1 MVIRKAIES
10 DAVNMI
16 ELFVKLDSET
26 SFMMMEPGER
36 KLNVEDQAKRI
47 KSFTSS
53 DAKLMAVAEVDGD
66 LVGFIVASSGMANR
80 NRHSAY
86 MVIGIQKA
94 FWGQGIGSALNEFM
108 EAWVDKA
115 GIHRVEF
122 TVMEGNSAARTL
134 YKKYGYAEEGIKRDS
149 LKVNGS
155 YVNEIYMS
163 KLFKTEQVQA
173 MDAKKTAPL
182 L

>member
-1 MVIRKAIES
+1 MKIREAIEP
-10 DAVNMI
+10 DAQQMI
-16 ELFVKLDSET
+16 DLFSKLDNET

-36 KLNVEDQAKRI
+36 KVSIEDQVKRI
-47 KSFTSS
+47 SSFANAS
-53 DAKLMAVAEVDGD
+53 DKLMAVAEKGD
-66 LVGFIVASSGMANR
+66 VLAGFIVASSGVANR

-86 MVIGIQKA
+86 MVLGVQKA
-94 FWGQGIGSALNEFM
+94 FWGQGIGGALIEFM
-108 EAWVDKA
+108 ESWVIKA

-122 TVMEGNSAARTL
+122 TVVEGNSAARGL
-134 YKKYGYAEEGIKRDS
+134 YKKYGYDEEGIKRDS

-173 MDAKKTAPL
+173 KDAKRTAPL